1 MFISLSW
8 KHYLID
14 LLHNWLHLSSY
25 ILFGLPLIRLI
36 SDFLKSMI
44 NLLLFW
50 YFKGTTHKYLLYMS
64 TGNNKNWNPLLNLVI
79 KWISIKSTRSWPQIL
94 STFRL
99 YIWSTNLYTWYFKV
113 SQEGLSSLDYHLA
126 ARLLVHSF
134 FLKSLFLAQMKQ
146 TLGQCSLIYPTLFNI
161 KKRLQKSNENVQ
173 IWRLTE
179 YDPAVT

>member
-1 MFISLSW
+1 MWIVLFEVLINLSAIVDFPLLCVWYMFISLSW

-94 STFRL
+94 STFRFSNFL
-99 YIWSTNLYTWYFKV
+99 IIGLCNSAANSNLTYF
-113 SQEGLSSLDYHLA
+113 
-126 ARLLVHSF
+126 
-134 FLKSLFLAQMKQ
+134 LF
-146 TLGQCSLIYPTLFNI
+146 
-161 KKRLQKSNENVQ
+161 
-173 IWRLTE
+173 
-179 YDPAVT
+179 